1 MFALRE
7 GWRNGLSHRHGHGI
21 VSCASPPM
29 RFCYALLENGLFI
42 PQQQLGPVL
51 YMPIGGKNL
60 AGLEHGYARVLH
72 SAQLAQI

>member
-1 MFALRE
+1 M
-7 GWRNGLSHRHGHGI
+7 
-21 VSCASPPM
+21 VSPIGMAMVSYLAPV
-29 RFCYALLENGLFI
+29 RQWFCYDLLENGLFI
-42 PQQQLGPVL
+42 RQQQLGPML